1 MTFYKRLKGLG
12 MQNSDEMN
20 ILWKQRLI
28 QWRKEPS
35 SVRVEKPIKL
45 ARARSLG
52 YRAKEGIIIIR
63 QRIPRGGK
71 KRPKFGKRKSKRM
84 GQRLV
89 LSKNY
94 QSIAEERVAKKYT
107 NLEVLNSYF
116 VIKDGKHAWYEVIML
131 DWANPSIRKD
141 KKLKWIVNNRGRVFR
156 GKTSIARKARG
167 LRNKGKG
174 AEKVRPSRRAVVR
187 KKLNK

>member
-156 GKTSIARKARG
+156 GKTSTARKARG

>member
-1 MTFYKRLKGLG
+1 MTFYKRFKGLRNEQG
-12 MQNSDEMN
+12 DEAKA
-20 ILWKQRLI
+20 LWKKRI
-28 QWRKEPS
+28 MKWRREPS
-35 SVRVEKPIKL
+35 SVKVERPTKL
-45 ARARSLG
+45 SRARSLG
-52 YRAKEGIIIIR
+52 YRAKEGIIVIG

-116 VIKDGKHAWYEVIML
+116 VVKDGKYAWYEVIML